1 LSKLQAAYDAE
12 MASFFDLLR
21 RISVAEK
28 QGADAASLELKL
40 AVVQRDRRAIGDE
53 ISLKLQEIR
62 DVDGPTLEE
71 EYAAHLANAAEKT
84 KTKTK
89 SMDWLAQRTAEAA
102 QRLASKGSVQQLVE
116 TGEFDDPDA
125 VEKSVLAPVRHP
137 QRDFYI
143 ADLLDIAPKDD
154 MASMEH
160 PLFALKTGDKRVREY
175 RRGGVSVK
183 VMPGTYGCAT
193 IHDKDV
199 WIYCISQLIEG
210 INRGR
215 EDVSRT
221 VRFTAYDFLVT
232 TNRPTSGGKDGGY
245 QRMAEAL
252 ARLAGT
258 RIETN
263 IETAEIREREG
274 FGLVDSW
281 RVVEKKGGR
290 MVAVEV
296 TLPDWLFRSVQAQQ
310 VLTLSP
316 DYFRIRKPL
325 DRRIYELARKHCGN
339 QKQWQC
345 SVVALHEKSGSMD
358 TVRKLRAALKVL
370 AKADQLPDYSVTV
383 EEAHDVV
390 IFKKR

>member
-1 LSKLQAAYDAE
+1 
-12 MASFFDLLR
+12 M
-21 RISVAEK
+21 AEK
-28 QGADAASLELKL
+28 EDKPKRKTEAERAAWL
-40 AVVQRDRRAIGDE
+40 
-53 ISLKLQEIR
+53 
-62 DVDGPTLEE
+62 
-71 EYAAHLANAAEKT
+71 AEKN
-84 KTKTK
+84 
-89 SMDWLAQRTAEAA
+89 AEIAA
-102 QRLASKGSVQQLVE
+102 RKEVGTPVVA
-116 TGEFDDPDA
+116 PA
-125 VEKSVLAPVRHP
+125 VLAPVRHP
-137 QRDFYI
+137 QRDFYV

-160 PLFALKTGDKRVREY
+160 PLFALKAGDKRVREY
-175 RRGGVSVK
+175 KRGGTTVTVK
-183 VMPGTYGCAT
+183 PGFDGCAT

-199 WIYCISQLIEG
+199 WIYCISQLVEG

-252 ARLAGT
+252 ARLRGT
-258 RIETN
+258 SIETN
-263 IETAEIREREG
+263 IETAEIRERDG
-274 FGLVDSW
+274 FGLVDAW

-316 DYFRIRKPL
+316 DYFRIRKSL
-325 DRRIYELARKHCGN
+325 DRRIYELARKHCGS

-345 SVVALHEKSGSMD
+345 SVGALHEKSGS
-358 TVRKLRAALKVL
+358 TASIREFRRSLKQLVE
-370 AKADQLPDYSVTV
+370 ADQLPDYKV
-383 EEAHDVV
+383 ELDAEAEVMK
-390 IFKKR
+390 FTKR

>member
-1 LSKLQAAYDAE
+1 MAKTPEERAA
-12 MASFFDLLR
+12 
-21 RISVAEK
+21 
-28 QGADAASLELKL
+28 
-40 AVVQRDRRAIGDE
+40 
-53 ISLKLQEIR
+53 
-62 DVDGPTLEE
+62 
-71 EYAAHLANAAEKT
+71 
-84 KTKTK
+84 
-89 SMDWLAQRTAEAA
+89 WLAAKGAEIAA
-102 QRLASKGSVQQLVE
+102 RAAAGVPILA
-116 TGEFDDPDA
+116 PA
-125 VEKSVLAPVRHP
+125 VLAPVRHP
-137 QRDFYI
+137 QRDFYV

-160 PLFALKTGDKRVREY
+160 PLFALKAGDKRVREY
-175 RRGGVSVK
+175 KRGGTTVTVK
-183 VMPGTYGCAT
+183 PGFDGCAT

-199 WIYCISQLIEG
+199 WIYCISQLVEG

-232 TNRPTSGGKDGGY
+232 TNRATSGGKDGGY
-245 QRMAEAL
+245 QRMAEAMG
-252 ARLAGT
+252 RLAGT

-310 VLTLSP
+310 VLTLSA

-345 SVVALHEKSGSMD
+345 SVVALHEKSGS
-358 TVRKLRAALKVL
+358 TASIREFRRSLKQLVD
-370 AKADQLPDYSVTV
+370 ADQLPDYKV
-383 EEAHDVV
+383 ELDAEAEVMK
-390 IFKKR
+390 FTKR